1 MIKLFNTKD
10 FYIKHQDEFN
20 TIIHQVLL
28 SGNFLLD
35 EYTKKLEQAFAA
47 YCNTNACIGVNSGT
61 SALHLALLAAGV
73 GKDDE
78 VITTPYTFIATANTI
93 RYVNAKP
100 IFVDISL
107 PSFTIDPAQIE
118 SKITKKTKA
127 IIPVHLYGQM
137 ADMDPIL
144 SLAKKYNLIVI
155 EDCAQAN
162 GAIYKQKKAGSLG
175 DFGCFSFYPTK
186 NLGAFGDAGMITCN
200 NPAYVER
207 LNSLRNCG
215 RTATSQF
222 YEVGYNYRI
231 SEIQAAIVLL
241 KLKYLD
247 QCNFIRNQSAQ
258 LYETLLKATTF
269 DLPVIMPYNMQHVYG
284 LFTVRH
290 KKRNDLMTYLKNNE
304 IETGIYYAH
313 PLHLQPAY
321 ADLGYKLGDFPCAE
335 QAANES
341 LSIPLYPE
349 LSSEQIELIATKLKE
364 FDVAKNKTFSK
375 F

>member
-1 MIKLFNTKD
+1 MIKLFNSKA
-10 FYIKHQDEFN
+10 FYIKHQAELND
-20 TIIHQVLL
+20 IIHQVLL
-28 SGNFLLD
+28 SGNFLLG
-35 EYTKKLEQAFAA
+35 EYTKKLEQEFAI
-47 YCNTNACIGVNSGT
+47 YCNASACIGVNSGT
-61 SALHLALLAAGV
+61 SALHLALLAAGI

-78 VITTPYTFIATANTI
+78 VITTPYTFIATANVI
-93 RYVNAKP
+93 RYVGAKP
-100 IFVDISL
+100 VFVDISL

-144 SLAKKYNLIVI
+144 SLAKKYNLFVI

-200 NPAYVER
+200 NSTHIER

-215 RTATSQF
+215 RTSTPEF
-222 YEVGYNYRI
+222 YEVGFNYRI
-231 SEIQAAIVLL
+231 SEIQAAIILF

-247 QCNFIRNQSAQ
+247 DWNILRSQCAK
-258 LYETLLKATTF
+258 LYENLLKDSIF
-269 DLPVIMPYNMQHVYG
+269 DLPIKMPYNTQHVYG
-284 LFTVRH
+284 LFTIRH
-290 KKRNDLMTYLKNNE
+290 KKRDDLVRYLKANA

-321 ADLGYKLGDFPCAE
+321 TDLGYKIGDFPCAE
-335 QAANES
+335 QAAKES
-341 LSIPLYPE
+341 LSIPIYPE
-349 LSSEQIELIATKLKE
+349 LSSEQTEWIATKLKD
-364 FDVAKNKTFSK
+364 FDGDISTKA
-375 F
+375 